1 MAASMHK
8 AKQEG
13 ADLVELCIDSFTF
26 SHISQVE
33 HLFKHKELCPPSFL
47 SGHWALAFLNR
58 SDGKT
63 VGVDGDGNRVGERGD
78 HQIFHYPVVDIAE
91 VVLFKPLGSN
101 FGLYVVG
108 FAV

>member
-1 MAASMHK
+1 MER
-8 AKQEG
+8 KQQPG
-13 ADLVELCIDSFTF
+13 DGINRKRDKT
-26 SHISQVE
+26 
-33 HLFKHKELCPPSFL
+33 KRRNK
-47 SGHWALAFLNR
+47 GHWALAFLNR

-101 FGLYVVG
+101 FGLRRRVIEYWPGRVIGGGLVLKLVG
-108 FAV
+108 